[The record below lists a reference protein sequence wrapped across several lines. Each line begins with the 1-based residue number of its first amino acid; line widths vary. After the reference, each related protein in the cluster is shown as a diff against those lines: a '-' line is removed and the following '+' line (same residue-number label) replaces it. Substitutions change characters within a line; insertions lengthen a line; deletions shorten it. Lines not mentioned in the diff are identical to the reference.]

1 MKQATAANLAV
12 LFVALAWMALFIG
25 ATLLIADPRPGTP
38 SAEIEATRHLALAI
52 ECVGYLLILCS
63 IWLSGYSFVAARWR
77 SIFAMLACLVA
88 FGVQIYYD

>member
-63 IWLSGYSFVAARWR
+63 ICYPDTASSRQDGDRYSRCL
-77 SIFAMLACLVA
+77 LAL
-88 FGVQIYYD
+88 

>member
-1 MKQATAANLAV
+1 
-12 LFVALAWMALFIG
+12 LFVALAWMALFFG

-52 ECVGYLLILCS
+52 ECAGYLLVLCS

-77 SIFAMLACLVA
+77 SILAMLACLVA